1 MGLPGKVSFAL
12 AAACWLAVVPRA
24 AAAAGN
30 ASIAT
35 DGSLGPARMLAGPHY
50 QIPASLGTQ
59 KGPNLFQSFKIFGL
73 LSDETATFSGPA
85 SVNNVIGRVTGGKQ
99 SSIDGAIQSTIKGA
113 NLFLINPSG
122 IIFGSHA
129 TINVSGSFHAST
141 ADYLKMADGKR
152 FQATN
157 PSGSTLSAAPPSAF
171 GFLTATPARITVNG
185 STLGPV
191 PGTLGLVGGPPVTIE
206 NGASLSAP
214 AGTIHVASVAGAGE
228 VPVDPRNTA
237 ALTVT
242 SFGPVNI
249 GGGSMLDVSNRNGI
263 GAGGSVFI
271 RSGALTIDA
280 SEINADNYGSG
291 AGGQI
296 ALQDDSN
303 VTLSN
308 GANVHSLAMGSGGAA
323 AVSIATAPAGV
334 ILADASTVQ
343 TQTGAAGGGSITI
356 TAGQLTLRNGTN
368 VLAESSGTTT
378 GGAVAISVGG
388 SLTIDTGASLYTM
401 ASAVGNAGD
410 LSVKVGGP
418 ATIENGSF
426 YGSLTAGTKSAG
438 NVTLTAGALTLS
450 NNALLVSTNFGFGNP
465 NGAGNSGDIAIKVS
479 GMLSITDAS
488 LVFADTYS
496 GGNAGKVTVKAG
508 AISVVDHSS
517 ISSDTYGSA
526 SGGKVFI
533 KADGQL
539 TVDNSSI
546 TADSAAGSTGDAGEV
561 IVKAQGLAIAHGG
574 EIFSSAL
581 EASNDSPA
589 STGDAGSVTVK
600 VGDLLSID
608 GAAAGARTAIGAD
621 SEQKNAGQVTVN
633 AGTLSIANSG
643 SISTDAFGPEGNPG
657 QVTVTA
663 GILSIG
669 NSGAI
674 DSSGAGN
681 GGGISVTAGSLTIA
695 GSGEISSASSGSGN
709 SGDVSVD
716 VTGSQPGALTILT
729 NGVIRASTF
738 GRGNAGSVAV
748 SVAGGLTIEGD
759 GLISSQAN
767 RGSAGNAGN
776 VSITADTV
784 SITNGGAISSDTF
797 AQGLG
802 GNVSVTTGSLSIA
815 SSG

>member
-12 AAACWLAVVPRA
+12 AAAGLLAAVLPRCA
-24 AAAAGN
+24 AAQH
-30 ASIAT
+30 IT
-35 DGSLGPARMLAGPHY
+35 IDGSLGTAARTLTGPNY
-50 QIPASLGTQ
+50 AITANLGKLVVGKQ
-59 KGPNLFQSFKIFGL
+59 GSNLFQSFGIFGL
-73 LSDETATFSGPA
+73 VNKESATFSGPS
-85 SVNNVIGRVTGGKQ
+85 SVNNVIGRVTGGNA

-129 TINVSGSFHAST
+129 TVNVSGSFHAST
-141 ADYLKMADGKR
+141 ADYLKLSDGAR

-249 GGGSMLDVSNRNGI
+249 SGGSTLDVSNRNGV

-296 ALQDDSN
+296 ALQGDSN
-303 VTLSN
+303 VTLSS
-308 GANVHSLAMGSGGAA
+308 GAYVHSLAMGSGGAA

-426 YGSLTAGTKSAG
+426 YGSLTAGTKGAG

-526 SGGKVFI
+526 SGGSVFV

-581 EASNDSPA
+581 EASNGSPA
-589 STGDAGSVTVK
+589 STGNAGSVTVK

-608 GAAAGARTAIGAD
+608 GAAAGARTAISAD
-621 SEQKNAGQVTVN
+621 SEQKNAGQVTVT
-633 AGTLSIANSG
+633 AGTLSIANNG
-643 SISTDAFGPEGNPG
+643 SISTDAFGSERE
-657 QVTVTA
+657 
-663 GILSIG
+663 SR
-669 NSGAI
+669 
-674 DSSGAGN
+674 
-681 GGGISVTAGSLTIA
+681 
-695 GSGEISSASSGSGN
+695 
-709 SGDVSVD
+709 SGDRHCGHFVHWQFRRDRQLRSRQWRRHL
-716 VTGSQPGALTILT
+716 SHCRQPDDC
-729 NGVIRASTF
+729 R
-738 GRGNAGSVAV
+738 
-748 SVAGGLTIEGD
+748 
-759 GLISSQAN
+759 
-767 RGSAGNAGN
+767 
-776 VSITADTV
+776 
-784 SITNGGAISSDTF
+784 
-797 AQGLG
+797 LG
-802 GNVSVTTGSLSIA
+802 
-815 SSG
+815 